1 MHRRRHCDRFLRII
15 FSQHHVSLRGLAKVA
30 VRALRGVT
38 LFRREGRGVDD
49 FVEIKR
55 REIVLRCP

>member
-1 MHRRRHCDRFLRII
+1 
-15 FSQHHVSLRGLAKVA
+15 LRGLAKVA

-38 LFRREGRGVDD
+38 LFSREGRGVDD
-49 FVEIKR
+49 VVEIKR